1 MLDTETRLSHLQLI
15 VHPDLSA
22 LSQDGRI
29 QKSLRA
35 GTPREESARGCAGK
49 AAEVAL
55 LAATARGETLMSR
68 RVVFTFFSAAT
79 RLLAAAKGVLGC
91 FCTSSLA
98 TVVGLASVSLGSD
111 GDFSSCSASEVDLC
125 QAVVRPTDSAC
136 PLSVALAAALPAV
149 EHASI
154 CAIGAAEGLAFGE
167 ASGCML
173 HPRDGSAVFK
183 LVRTCLPA
191 EGVAVSS
198 ERSRRSTSYDGGSD
212 ENLTVH
218 C

>member
-1 MLDTETRLSHLQLI
+1 
-15 VHPDLSA
+15 
-22 LSQDGRI
+22 
-29 QKSLRA
+29 
-35 GTPREESARGCAGK
+35 
-49 AAEVAL
+49 
-55 LAATARGETLMSR
+55 MSR

-111 GDFSSCSASEVDLC
+111 SDFSSCSASEVDLC

-154 CAIGAAEGLAFGE
+154 CAIGTAEGLAFGE

-212 ENLTVH
+212 ENLAVH